1 MSEENQKKQTAQ
13 LKRYTKAELIRMIL
27 DMFPDYEGDY

>member
-1 MSEENQKKQTAQ
+1 MDWAQELKQKAQ

-27 DMFPDYEGDY
+27 DMFPDFEGDY